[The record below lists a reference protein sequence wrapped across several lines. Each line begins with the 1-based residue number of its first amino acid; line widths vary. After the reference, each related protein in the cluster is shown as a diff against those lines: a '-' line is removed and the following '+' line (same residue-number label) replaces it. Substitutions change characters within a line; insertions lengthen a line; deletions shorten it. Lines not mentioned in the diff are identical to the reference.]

1 MSEDDLGI
9 ADDAISVDEVSSSSS
24 DDMVSSSEESENEVD
39 IHAWGR
45 DKKNYYGGIDD
56 VLLNFNF
63 NSTGY

>member
-24 DDMVSSSEESENEVD
+24 DGMESSSEENEEEVD

-56 VLLNFNF
+56 VYF
-63 NSTGY
+63 

>member
-9 ADDAISVDEVSSSSS
+9 VDDAISVDEVSSSSS
-24 DDMVSSSEESENEVD
+24 DEIESSSEESEEEVD

-56 VLLNFNF
+56 V
-63 NSTGY
+63 